1 MDSAVSKFNEP
12 YGKDA
17 VPSLVRTCP
26 LPPEA
31 GMHREAVKDY
41 NDIYDAVLGQVGAE
55 FYLTRVH
62 AEMQCRMYQQAI
74 NDINKAVELEPQ
86 NVEYW
91 LEKGGIHLRVN
102 QLDEAVTALQ
112 KVLNLDPKNA
122 GAYRMLGYTQ
132 IQQKR
137 TRKAWPT

>member
-1 MDSAVSKFNEP
+1 
-12 YGKDA
+12 
-17 VPSLVRTCP
+17 
-26 LPPEA
+26 
-31 GMHREAVKDY
+31 
-41 NDIYDAVLGQVGAE
+41 
-55 FYLTRVH
+55 
-62 AEMQCRMYQQAI
+62 MYQQAI

-132 IQQKR
+132 IQQKKNKEGMANLE
-137 TRKAWPT
+137 KAKELGDKVAEDLLQKYSKK